1 MLKRYE
7 KQGASIYPSLLQR
20 NIAILGVIVKYI
32 VCPSLKYTETYTKVD
47 NVYDVR
53 KHTNIRKI
61 NVIKC
66 P

>member
-7 KQGASIYPSLLQR
+7 KQGASIYSSLLQR
-20 NIAILGVIVKYI
+20 NIVILGLIVKYM
-32 VCPSLKYTETYTKVD
+32 VYKSLKYTETYTKVD

-53 KHTNIRKI
+53 KHTNIRKN